1 MRRRR
6 IQASCRSS
14 GPGRPDLIP
23 RERQR
28 DLATAIMSETV
39 QSPAPAELGVAA
51 SISAR
56 IRAVDTLFMQHF
68 NRGDAEGAARA
79 VYTADAVIGP
89 PGSPMIQGRD
99 DIASFWKGAQQQL
112 GIEACD
118 LVTVQLLSAGEF
130 VHQLGRAT
138 LTLAGG
144 QQAAGKYAVL
154 WKEEGGE
161 MKWHVDIWNM
171 DA

>member
-1 MRRRR
+1 
-6 IQASCRSS
+6 
-14 GPGRPDLIP
+14 
-23 RERQR
+23 
-28 DLATAIMSETV
+28 MSESL
-39 QSPAPAELGVAA
+39 QSPAPADFGAA
-51 SISAR
+51 SPITAH
-56 IRAVDTLFMQHF
+56 IRAADALFMQHF

-79 VYTADAVIGP
+79 VYTADAVICP
-89 PGSPMIQGRD
+89 PGSPMVEGRD
-99 DIASFWKGAQQQL
+99 NIASFWKGAQQQL

-118 LVTVQLLSAGEF
+118 LVTVQLLPAGEF

-138 LTLAGG
+138 LTFAGG

-154 WKEEGGE
+154 WKEEDGE